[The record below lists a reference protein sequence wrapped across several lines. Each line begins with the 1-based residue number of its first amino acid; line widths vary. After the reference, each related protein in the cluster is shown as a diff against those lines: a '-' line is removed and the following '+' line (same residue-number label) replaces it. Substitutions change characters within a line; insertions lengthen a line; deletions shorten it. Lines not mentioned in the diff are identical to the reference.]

1 MSLCFLKGPL
11 AIPFL
16 WMSIKSVLPRSLLVK
31 IVSVGC
37 IALLCSY
44 KSSNPRYPQIKGKPR
59 NVKLPFS
66 VLQLDLS
73 LQRGN
78 GNTYFSS
85 VTLSEGI
92 LRQHAMLLLLVKA
105 FIHRWGLW
113 GFLPFFFSSSFL
125 FFFILYL
132 GSYYSL
138 PWCSKAPQRITAIII
153 WSSQSIQIACAKSG
167 RINPAGLS

>member
-11 AIPFL
+11 AILFL
-16 WMSIKSVLPRSLLVK
+16 WMSSKNVFPGSLAVK
-31 IVSVGC
+31 IASVGC
-37 IALLCSY
+37 TALLCSY
-44 KSSNPRYPQIKGKPR
+44 KSINPRYPQIKGKPR
-59 NVKLPFS
+59 NVKLLFS

-85 VTLSEGI
+85 IRNNSGST
-92 LRQHAMLLLLVKA
+92 QLLLIKA

-113 GFLPFFFSSSFL
+113 GFLPFFFPTFFFFSIL

-138 PWCSKAPQRITAIII
+138 LWCSKAPQRITAIII
-153 WSSQSIQIACAKSG
+153 WSSQSTQIACAK
-167 RINPAGLS
+167 